1 MNSGVLLDKYIF
13 LVRIDFRVT
22 FQIKKK
28 KKKKKMATIHIQKQ
42 KRIKEQRARI
52 KLI

>member
-28 KKKKKMATIHIQKQ
+28 KKKKMATIHIQKQ

>member
-28 KKKKKMATIHIQKQ
+28 KKKKNGNNTHTEAKKN
-42 KRIKEQRARI
+42 KRTESSN
-52 KLI
+52 

>member
-1 MNSGVLLDKYIF
+1 MNSGVLLDKYMF

-28 KKKKKMATIHIQKQ
+28 KKKKNGNNTHTEAKKN
-42 KRIKEQRARI
+42 KRTESSN
-52 KLI
+52 

>member
-22 FQIKKK
+22 FQIQKK
-28 KKKKKMATIHIQKQ
+28 TKQ
-42 KRIKEQRARI
+42 KNGNNTHTEAKKNKRTESSN
-52 KLI
+52 